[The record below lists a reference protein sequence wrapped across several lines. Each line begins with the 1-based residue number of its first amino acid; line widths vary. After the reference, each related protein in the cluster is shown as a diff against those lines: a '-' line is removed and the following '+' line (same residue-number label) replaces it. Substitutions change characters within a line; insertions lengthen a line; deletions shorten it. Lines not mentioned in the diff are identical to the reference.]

1 MLFTG
6 GVIAGRPA
14 TVEAINKLSA
24 VAQLKWFNDAY
35 FNFKVEL
42 HQAPEYGIE
51 VKGYVLA

>member
-6 GVIAGRPA
+6 GVVANRPA

-42 HQAPEYGIE
+42 HDGPKYGIAVE
-51 VKGYVLA
+51 GYAA